1 MHEESSEAAEKKSAD
16 EKERKSKKRK
26 KRLAPFEL
34 SEIIVEKGIRT
45 RTESL
50 AFANKQKLEGK
61 CDIAEF
67 IVNRGPRVV
76 AEVLNTAWEMTN
88 AQDKLERS
96 KKTRLELL
104 QEAAL
109 GNCVTGCE
117 GKWLTC
123 ALEVLQQNGI
133 CRETFTGAIKDL
145 LHQGRSK
152 FRNIMICGPANSA
165 KTFILNP
172 LSSVYTTFCNPAC
185 TSFAWVGAEDAECIF
200 LNDFR
205 WSSQI
210 IPWHDFLLMLEGQ
223 MVHLPA
229 PKTHY
234 AKDIVFDKD
243 TPIFITSKQPIIFIK
258 NGVIDQ
264 RETDMMA
271 VRWKIFH
278 FNVRIAEQNQ
288 KEFQKCAKCFATLIL
303 E

>member
-1 MHEESSEAAEKKSAD
+1 M
-16 EKERKSKKRK
+16 
-26 KRLAPFEL
+26 
-34 SEIIVEKGIRT
+34 EKGIRT
-45 RTESL
+45 RTELL

-67 IVNRGPRVV
+67 IVNIGPRVV

-88 AQDKLERS
+88 AQDKLERW
-96 KKTRLELL
+96 KKTSLELL

-109 GNCVTGCE
+109 GNCGTGCE

-123 ALEVLQQNGI
+123 ALEVLQQNRI
-133 CRETFTGAIKDL
+133 CREMFMGAIRDL

-152 FRNIMICGPANSA
+152 FWNIMICGPANSA

-172 LSSVYTTFCNPAC
+172 LNSVYTTFCNPAC

-210 IPWHDFLLMLEGQ
+210 IPGHDFLLMLEEQ

-243 TPIFITSKQPIIFIK
+243 TPIFCTSEQPIIFI
-258 NGVIDQ
+258 
-264 RETDMMA
+264 
-271 VRWKIFH
+271 
-278 FNVRIAEQNQ
+278 
-288 KEFQKCAKCFATLIL
+288 
-303 E
+303 

>member
-1 MHEESSEAAEKKSAD
+1 MT
-16 EKERKSKKRK
+16 
-26 KRLAPFEL
+26 PFEL
-34 SEIIVEKGIRT
+34 SEIIVEKGTRT
-45 RTESL
+45 RTELL

-133 CRETFTGAIKDL
+133 CRETFTGVIRDL

-152 FRNIMICGPANSA
+152 FRNIMSCGTANSA

-172 LSSVYTTFCNPAC
+172 LSSVYT
-185 TSFAWVGAEDAECIF
+185 SFAWVGAGDAECIF
-200 LNDFR
+200 WNYFR

-210 IPWHDFLLMLEGQ
+210 ILWYDFLLMLQGQ

-243 TPIFITSKQPIIFIK
+243 TPIFCTSKQPIIFIK

-288 KEFQKCAKCFATLIL
+288 KEIRKCAKCFATLIL